1 MTQPKRVSKSI
12 KNILEHPIME
22 IILDRS
28 QNIKSVI
35 PAVLSWWD
43 LDMVK
48 RKPGPAYINDKF
60 VGTDLDLSC
69 LLFSLFNRGIE
80 VNLPEYKIIRPRSV
94 KEGQKVT
101 SKFNRNGKII
111 GLTSNSKTFLF
122 SLRIIDKNVI
132 NFNKRGYY
140 RNFAVTN
147 LNGDLY
153 EHCKQ
158 IQFAPNESDTDYFNF
173 HQLLSKDNTL
183 DLQYF
188 VHPARWTSIF
198 GSHYLMT
205 KALIKRLQESVIEL
219 KKQIKE
225 MRKKGYRYQ
234 KKKTGYI
241 PVRFPKAFKE
251 KGKSI
256 KVDSFQVEVDFP
268 QNKTKFQKI
277 RYSNE
282 YLLTATRVR
291 DYFQYILIPKLQFAT
306 RCCELAYFKYG
317 QNRIPSWVKGVKWE
331 SGFRILPKRTRW
343 DRAVLF
349 QPKPFELGVSV
360 RKRLYQKSETVNK
373 NYEC

>member
-1 MTQPKRVSKSI
+1 MTQPKRVAKSI
-12 KNILEHPIME
+12 KNILEHPIMKN
-22 IILDRS
+22 IMDRS
-28 QNIKSVI
+28 QNIKTVL
-35 PAVLSWWD
+35 PEVLSWWEF
-43 LDMVK
+43 DMIK
-48 RKPGPAYINDKF
+48 RKPGPAYIDDRF

-69 LLFSLFNRGIE
+69 LLFSLFNRGTE
-80 VNLPEYKIIRPRSV
+80 VNLPEYKIIRPKSI
-94 KEGQKVT
+94 KQGQKVT
-101 SKFNRNGKII
+101 SQFNRNGKII

-122 SLRIIDKNVI
+122 SLRIIDKNVM
-132 NFNKRGYY
+132 NFNRQGYF

-147 LNGDLY
+147 LDGDLY

-158 IQFAPNESDTDYFNF
+158 IQFVPNECEGSYFKL
-173 HQLLSKDNTL
+173 HELLSKDNTL

-198 GSHYLMT
+198 GHHYLIT
-205 KALIKRLQESVIEL
+205 KALIKRLQESVLEL
-219 KKQIKE
+219 KKQVKE
-225 MRKKGYRYQ
+225 MREEGYRYP

-317 QNRIPSWVKGVKWE
+317 KDRIPSWVKGVQWE
-331 SGFRILPKRTRW
+331 HGFRNPPKLTRW

-349 QPKPFELGVSV
+349 QPEPFKLGVSI
-360 RKRLYQKSETVNK
+360 RKRLYQKSEIVSLD
-373 NYEC
+373 Y